1 MDGLKKA
8 YYRTYQQVFDIG
20 MRCLH
25 WRKPIVISG
34 AGCIRQVPDVLS
46 KSGVT
51 KVMVV
56 TGSHVVKSL
65 GPKLFAALEDAGMP
79 YEVFSEVE
87 ANPSV
92 NTVEK
97 IRAQYTETGCS
108 GFVALGGG
116 SPMDATK
123 GAAARVACPK
133 KSCDDMAGVMRVGK
147 TVPPIVAI
155 PTTSGT
161 GSETTIAAVITDSE
175 THHKYALMDLKL
187 MPLYAILDPELTVG
201 LPPRTTATTGMD
213 ALTHAIEGYTTK
225 GAWELSDM
233 FHLKAIE
240 IISKSLRGAVAN
252 TKEGR
257 EGMALGQ
264 YIAGMGFSNV
274 GLGIAHSMAHTL
286 GAVYDTPH
294 GVACAMMLPIVMEY
308 NADCTGEKYREIARA
323 MGVEGV
329 DQMDQATYR
338 KAAVDAVR
346 KLSEDVGI
354 PSKLEALKEEDL
366 PFLAESAHA
375 DACAPGNPKDASVED
390 LTALFR
396 KLM

>member
-1 MDGLKKA
+1 MENGYIRPGGGKESFMDGLKKA

-97 IRAQYTETGCS
+97 IRTQYTDTGCS

-123 GAAARVACPK
+123 GAAARGACPK
-133 KSCDDMAGVMRVGK
+133 KDAISVRCASCRARPPGV
-147 TVPPIVAI
+147 
-155 PTTSGT
+155 
-161 GSETTIAAVITDSE
+161 
-175 THHKYALMDLKL
+175 
-187 MPLYAILDPELTVG
+187 
-201 LPPRTTATTGMD
+201 
-213 ALTHAIEGYTTK
+213 
-225 GAWELSDM
+225 
-233 FHLKAIE
+233 
-240 IISKSLRGAVAN
+240 
-252 TKEGR
+252 
-257 EGMALGQ
+257 
-264 YIAGMGFSNV
+264 
-274 GLGIAHSMAHTL
+274 
-286 GAVYDTPH
+286 
-294 GVACAMMLPIVMEY
+294 
-308 NADCTGEKYREIARA
+308 
-323 MGVEGV
+323 
-329 DQMDQATYR
+329 
-338 KAAVDAVR
+338 
-346 KLSEDVGI
+346 
-354 PSKLEALKEEDL
+354 
-366 PFLAESAHA
+366 
-375 DACAPGNPKDASVED
+375 
-390 LTALFR
+390 
-396 KLM
+396 

>member
-34 AGCIRQVPDVLS
+34 AGCIRQVPDVLG
-46 KSGVT
+46 KCGVT

-175 THHKYALMDLKL
+175 THHK
-187 MPLYAILDPELTVG
+187 
-201 LPPRTTATTGMD
+201 
-213 ALTHAIEGYTTK
+213 
-225 GAWELSDM
+225 
-233 FHLKAIE
+233 
-240 IISKSLRGAVAN
+240 
-252 TKEGR
+252 
-257 EGMALGQ
+257 
-264 YIAGMGFSNV
+264 
-274 GLGIAHSMAHTL
+274 
-286 GAVYDTPH
+286 
-294 GVACAMMLPIVMEY
+294 
-308 NADCTGEKYREIARA
+308 
-323 MGVEGV
+323 
-329 DQMDQATYR
+329 
-338 KAAVDAVR
+338 
-346 KLSEDVGI
+346 
-354 PSKLEALKEEDL
+354 
-366 PFLAESAHA
+366 
-375 DACAPGNPKDASVED
+375 
-390 LTALFR
+390 
-396 KLM
+396 

>member
-1 MDGLKKA
+1 MENGYIRPGGGKESFMDGLKKA

-97 IRAQYTETGCS
+97 IRAQYLETGCS

-133 KSCDDMAGVMRVGK
+133 KACDDMAGVMRVGK
-147 TVPPIVAI
+147 TAAHRRHSDDVGHRQRDDDRRRHHRQRDAPQVRAH
-155 PTTSGT
+155 
-161 GSETTIAAVITDSE
+161 GSQAHAAVC
-175 THHKYALMDLKL
+175 H
-187 MPLYAILDPELTVG
+187 P
-201 LPPRTTATTGMD
+201 
-213 ALTHAIEGYTTK
+213 
-225 GAWELSDM
+225 
-233 FHLKAIE
+233 
-240 IISKSLRGAVAN
+240 
-252 TKEGR
+252 
-257 EGMALGQ
+257 
-264 YIAGMGFSNV
+264 
-274 GLGIAHSMAHTL
+274 
-286 GAVYDTPH
+286 
-294 GVACAMMLPIVMEY
+294 
-308 NADCTGEKYREIARA
+308 
-323 MGVEGV
+323 
-329 DQMDQATYR
+329 
-338 KAAVDAVR
+338 
-346 KLSEDVGI
+346 
-354 PSKLEALKEEDL
+354 
-366 PFLAESAHA
+366 
-375 DACAPGNPKDASVED
+375 
-390 LTALFR
+390 
-396 KLM
+396 